1 MPFADFKKGKIHY
14 TDDGNG
20 RAVVLLH
27 GFLESSKMWE
37 NYLPHFVGKTRR
49 VVCIDLPGH
58 GESDTFGY
66 VHDMELMA
74 GAIKAVLKELNL
86 RRVVLVGHSMGGYAA
101 MAFAEF
107 FPDNVKGI
115 CLFCSTARN
124 DSDLRKT
131 AREEAIKLVK
141 QDHKSFIRKSIP
153 LLFRPENRKIFKPEI
168 NALKKEALRMSP
180 RAIVAALKGMKNRK
194 DREIILRFNPYPVHF
209 IIGKEDSVLLW
220 SDLIAQTKH
229 SDNVTYS
236 LFEES
241 GHMGF
246 LEDERACRD
255 DLVKFFNSLH
265 Q

>member
-14 TDDGNG
+14 TDHGNG

-49 VVCIDLPGH
+49 VVCVDLPGH
-58 GESDTFGY
+58 GRSDTFGY

-74 GAIKAVLKELNL
+74 KAVKAVLKKLNI
-86 RRVVLVGHSMGGYAA
+86 RRAILVGHSMGGYVA

-124 DSDLRKT
+124 DSNLKKSD
-131 AREEAIKLVK
+131 REEAIKLVK
-141 QDHKSFIRKSIP
+141 KDHKSFIRKSIP

-168 NALKKEALRMSP
+168 EAMKKEALKMSP
-180 RAIVAALKGMKNRK
+180 RAIVAALKGMKKRK

-229 SDNVTYS
+229 SENVTYS

-246 LEDERACRD
+246 LEDERACRN
-255 DLVKFFNSLH
+255 DLIKFFNSLN